1 MVNKSDAG
9 GAAAD
14 GADADGM
21 LVVLTTAADGEVAE
35 TMARSLVEERLA
47 GCVSRTPVGST
58 YRWEGNV
65 VTEPEVLMVIK
76 TTAGRW
82 PQLERRIRE
91 LHTYQTPEIV
101 ALGAEEVESHYFSWL
116 VDAVADDEV
125 N

>member
-1 MVNKSDAG
+1 
-9 GAAAD
+9 
-14 GADADGM
+14 M